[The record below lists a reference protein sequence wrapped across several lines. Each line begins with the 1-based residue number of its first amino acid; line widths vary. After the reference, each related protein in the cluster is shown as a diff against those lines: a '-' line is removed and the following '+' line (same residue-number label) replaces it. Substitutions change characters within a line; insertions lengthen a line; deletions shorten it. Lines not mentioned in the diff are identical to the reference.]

1 MLRIFGR
8 RYENGEPVCIE
19 TRGDR
24 ITSISPAWPH
34 GPIADWPYVAPG
46 LFDLQIN
53 GHGGVWFSDEKL
65 TPPKVKQAV
74 ASYLKHGVTRLCPT
88 LITNSHAAISGGV
101 KAIREACEHDAWVN
115 RMIPG
120 IHIEGPYISSEDGAR
135 GAHPKEHVRPCDWNE
150 FCRWQEVSGNRIRL
164 LTLAPECPNAVEF
177 TQQATASGVV
187 ISIGHTA
194 ATPDQIAAVV
204 EAGATL
210 STHLGNGSP
219 SMVHRHRNHI
229 NAQLADP
236 RLTACLITDGCHL
249 PEPLVRIMVR
259 AKSPRQVVLTCDASG
274 YAGLPPGVYHSQFG
288 DSEIL
293 DDGRLVVAGQR
304 EVLAGSAFETDICI
318 PTAMDYAHLS
328 LKDAID
334 MTSRNAA
341 KCLGF
346 EQARLRRGSLA
357 DLFLFRRQPGTRRLA
372 VSATIAAGEMR
383 YGELFSN

>member
-1 MLRIFGR
+1 MLRTFGR

-24 ITSISPAWPH
+24 ITAITPAWPH

-53 GHGGVWFSDEKL
+53 GHGGIWFSDEAL
-65 TPPKVKQAV
+65 TPPKVRQTV
-74 ASYLKHGVTRLCPT
+74 ASYYKHGVTRMCPT
-88 LITNSHAAISGGV
+88 LVTNSHEAIAAGV
-101 KAIREACEHDAWVN
+101 KAIREACEHDGWVN

-120 IHIEGPYISSEDGAR
+120 IHIEGPYISAEDGAR

-150 FCRWQEVSGNRIRL
+150 FCQWQEISGQRIRL
-164 LTLAPECPNAVEF
+164 LTLAPEVPGAVEF
-177 TQQATASGVV
+177 TRQATVSGVV

-194 ATPDQIAAVV
+194 ATPEQIAAVV
-204 EAGATL
+204 DAGATL

-219 SMVHRHRNHI
+219 AMIHRHRNHI
-229 NAQLADP
+229 TAQLADP
-236 RLTACLITDGCHL
+236 RLTTCLIADGCHL
-249 PEPLVRIMVR
+249 PASVVSTMVR
-259 AKSPRQVVLTCDASG
+259 AKTPRQVVLTCDASG
-274 YAGLPPGVYHSQFG
+274 YAGLPPGVYQSHWG
-288 DSEIL
+288 ANEIL
-293 DDGRLVVAGQR
+293 EDGRLVVAGQR
-304 EVLAGSAFETDICI
+304 ELLAGSAFESDICI
-318 PTAMDYAHLS
+318 PTIMDHAGVS

-372 VSATIAAGEMR
+372 VSATIAAGELR
-383 YGELFSN
+383 YGELFSS